1 MRLDILI
8 QVKRMFGM
16 PEGLYWLLR
25 KHPDFNNLPPALFAI
40 SNSGAAAVR
49 SWLTSQEMSQRFK
62 Y

>member
-1 MRLDILI
+1 
-8 QVKRMFGM
+8 MFGM